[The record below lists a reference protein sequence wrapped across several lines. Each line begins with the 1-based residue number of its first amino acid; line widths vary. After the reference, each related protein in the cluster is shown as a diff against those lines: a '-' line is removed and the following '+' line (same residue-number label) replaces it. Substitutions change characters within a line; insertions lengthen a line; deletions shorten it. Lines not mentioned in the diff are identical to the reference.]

1 MSDGQTISP
10 KLVRYPIIP
19 LSYER
24 KEIAV
29 PREIIIDYDY
39 GRMYVLKE
47 DGSEYL
53 RLMPGSEPFAGAVF
67 TITIGDNIHSIYNI
81 NHNLKTEDVL
91 VNIVKLDVK
100 KNVLVDYTI
109 VDDNNITINFDDVID
124 VDTYRVIVCVPG
136 GGPTTFLSLKDAP
149 KSFVGEQGKVV
160 SVKADQTGLEFIN
173 KKDVVAGSKFIIVI
187 GDNIHSIY
195 TINHNLGTEDVLV
208 NIIKLE
214 TKKNAIVDFT
224 IIDENNITIDFGEI
238 IDVDSYKVIVL

>member
-1 MSDGQTISP
+1 MPDGATISP

-19 LSYER
+19 LSYTN

-81 NHNLKTEDVL
+81 NHNLATEDIL
-91 VNIVKLDVK
+91 VSIIKLDEK
-100 KNVLVDYTI
+100 KNVLVDFTI
-109 VDDNNITINFDDVID
+109 VDANNITLDFGDIID
-124 VDTYRVIVCVPG
+124 VDTYRVIAYVPG
-136 GGPTTFLSLKDAP
+136 GGPTTFLSLRDAP
-149 KSFVGEQGKVV
+149 KSFVDNQGKVV
-160 SVKADQTGLEFIN
+160 SVKSDQTGLEFIN
-173 KKDVVAGSKFIIVI
+173 KKDVVAGSKFTIVI
-187 GDNIHSIY
+187 GDNTHSVY

-208 NIIKLE
+208 SIIKLE
-214 TKKNAIVDFT
+214 TKKNTLVDFT
-224 IIDENNITIDFGEI
+224 IVDENNITIDFGEI
-238 IDVDSYKVIVL
+238 IDVDSYKIIIL